1 MDTLSI
7 ELIIIIVLIAF
18 LFEIM
23 DSGAGMG
30 FGTGLTPLL
39 LLMGFEPLQIVPTI
53 LISESITGFIDS
65 YFDNEFKN
73 AKFKFRPMSDETR
86 LALIIGFFG
95 CISIIFS
102 IYLTYAALKLPKEFI
117 KLYVAILVLFM
128 GIFGIFRARI
138 MKKKDLRPKPKLMM
152 GFAALA
158 GFNKGIGGGGYGPVI
173 TLGEVSCGVYEKS
186 ATAIVSFSEAMVSIA
201 GIFSFL
207 FLSVIAGVKID
218 LILLPWI
225 FTGAFFGAIITPYI
239 VRVVPNKVWKFIIP
253 SYAIGIG
260 VYTLYTIF
268 I

>member
-1 MDTLSI
+1 MDTLTL
-7 ELIIIIVLIAF
+7 ELIILIVLIAF

-30 FGTGLTPLL
+30 FGTGLAPLL
-39 LLMGFEPLQIVPTI
+39 LLMGFDPLQVVPTI
-53 LISESITGFIDS
+53 LISESITGFVDS

-73 AKFKFRPMSDETR
+73 VEFKFRPMSDSTK
-86 LALIIGFFG
+86 LAFIIALFG
-95 CISIIFS
+95 CISILFS
-102 IYLTYAALKLPKEFI
+102 VYLTYAALNLPKVFI
-117 KLYVAILVLFM
+117 KCYVAILVLFM
-128 GIFGIFRARI
+128 GIFGIFR
-138 MKKKDLRPKPKLMM
+138 MKITKKRDLNPKPKLMIA
-152 GFAALA
+152 FAALA

-173 TLGEVSCGVYEKS
+173 TLGEVYCGVYEKS
-186 ATAIVSFSEAMVSIA
+186 ATAIVSFSEAIVSVA

-207 FLSVIAGVKID
+207 IVSAIGVKID

-253 SYAIGIG
+253 TYAIGIG
-260 VYTLYTIF
+260 VCILYSIF

>member
-1 MDTLSI
+1 MDTLSL
-7 ELIIIIVLIAF
+7 EMIIIIVLIAF

-30 FGTGLTPLL
+30 FGTGLAPLL

-53 LISESITGFIDS
+53 LISESITGFVDS

-73 AKFKFRPMSDETR
+73 VEFKFRPMSDSTK
-86 LALIIGFFG
+86 LALIIAFFG
-95 CISIIFS
+95 CISIVIS
-102 IYLTYAALKLPKEFI
+102 VYLTYVALNLPKVFI
-117 KLYVAILVLFM
+117 KFYVAILVLFM
-128 GIFGIFRARI
+128 GIFGIFR
-138 MKKKDLRPKPKLMM
+138 MKISKKRDLKPKPKLMI
-152 GFAALA
+152 GFAVLA

-173 TLGEVSCGVYEKS
+173 TLGEVSCGIYEKS
-186 ATAIVSFSEAMVSIA
+186 ATAIVSFSEAIVSVA

-207 FLSVIAGVKID
+207 IVSAIGVKVD

-239 VRVVPNKVWKFIIP
+239 VRVVPNNVWKFIIP
-253 SYAIGIG
+253 TYAIGIG
-260 VYTLYTIF
+260 VYCLYSIF